1 MRSTEDLSVGEG
13 STEALVYNVD
23 GSSRSPWQ
31 LFSTYRCL
39 GPMPSLFFFF
49 FCYLVYKYSRG
60 DSAVLTKLRSA
71 EIIVAVLTEQ
81 FEVVPGSLL
90 KITH

>member
-1 MRSTEDLSVGEG
+1 MK
-13 STEALVYNVD
+13 EALKPWFITLMVHHGHL
-23 GSSRSPWQ
+23 GS
-31 LFSTYRCL
+31 FSQHTDAWDPCRV
-39 GPMPSLFFFF
+39 FFFF

>member
-1 MRSTEDLSVGEG
+1 MIAEHLVRSTEDLSVGEG

-49 FCYLVYKYSRG
+49 FAIWFIS
-60 DSAVLTKLRSA
+60 
-71 EIIVAVLTEQ
+71 IP
-81 FEVVPGSLL
+81 EVILL
-90 KITH
+90 C